1 MWGRNAPPLP
11 FDLTWRDFDRAPLNL
26 PIWTCIFTSV
36 QFYLPAPLSLA
47 ATPWLMS
54 LREEKK
60 KRNGMGALILKLC
73 VVTFPAHSRHERPSF
88 NTPSI
93 NFQTQLII
101 YWLHCLAAVSLDVRV
116 SVGQNRGRW
125 SEICCLRET
134 GYYLNRAEAIGGVW
148 EKGMRLR
155 SAVWL
160 EQLLSWG
167 LFKLICT
174 AQCSGEIGLERHF
187 LFGQKSLCHPY
198 KKTESSVWERNVYSA
213 IGV

>member
-1 MWGRNAPPLP
+1 MRKKSTIP
-11 FDLTWRDFDRAPLNL
+11 DLAWHDSDCAPLNL
-26 PIWTCIFTSV
+26 PIWTCISTSAR
-36 QFYLPAPLSLA
+36 FYLPAPLSLA

-54 LREEKK
+54 MREENK
-60 KRNGMGALILKLC
+60 KRNGGFNAKTLRYHL
-73 VVTFPAHSRHERPSF
+73 PWHERPSF
-88 NTPSI
+88 NTPSK
-93 NFQTQLII
+93 NFQTHLII
-101 YWLHCLAAVSLDVRV
+101 YWLHCLAAVSLLVRV

-134 GYYLNRAEAIGGVW
+134 GYYLSRAEAIGGVW

-174 AQCSGEIGLERHF
+174 ARRSGEIGLERHF
-187 LFGQKSLCHPY
+187 CLVKSLCVIHI
-198 KKTESSVWERNVYSA
+198 KKIESSVWERNVYSA
-213 IGV
+213 ISV